1 MVPNRSTR
9 HLFELRLPRGYFV
22 PGVLPEFIIGINFC
36 RHRNSLKTSESLI
49 DLNLF
54 TSCLVKLVETYLYL
68 SIKHSCSSLLKLI
81 LVEVLT
87 IALVTDIQQS
97 HRDFFKIFL
106 RFFFIIKKGT

>member
-22 PGVLPEFIIGINFC
+22 PGVLPEFIIEINFY
-36 RHRNSLKTSESLI
+36 RHRSSLKTSESLI

-54 TSCLVKLVETYLYL
+54 ASCLVKLVETCPYLYL

-87 IALVTDIQQS
+87 IAPVTDIQ
-97 HRDFFKIFL
+97 
-106 RFFFIIKKGT
+106 